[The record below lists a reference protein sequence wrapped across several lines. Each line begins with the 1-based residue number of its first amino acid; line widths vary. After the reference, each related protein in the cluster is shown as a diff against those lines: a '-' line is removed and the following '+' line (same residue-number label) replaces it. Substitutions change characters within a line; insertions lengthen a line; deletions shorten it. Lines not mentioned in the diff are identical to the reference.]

1 MSLFSL
7 PSEELKGRGNI
18 RSSRKQQA
26 KFINGENTHMRSKA
40 HIERQKET
48 EDSLQNGAGGG
59 GSDTEVQAPMDS
71 RGL

>member
-26 KFINGENTHMRSKA
+26 KFIDGENTHMHSKA

-48 EDSLQNGAGGG
+48 EDSLQNGAGGC
-59 GSDTEVQAPMDS
+59 SDTEVQAPMDS